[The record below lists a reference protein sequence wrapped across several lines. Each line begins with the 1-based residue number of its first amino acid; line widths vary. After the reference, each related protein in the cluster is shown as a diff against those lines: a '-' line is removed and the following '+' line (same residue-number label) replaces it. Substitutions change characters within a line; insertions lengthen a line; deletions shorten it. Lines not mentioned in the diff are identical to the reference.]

1 MPTTSQPRRVQKI
14 TQTTFAFPSMT
25 LYSMLA
31 GIRPIKSIHI
41 VGCTKVYVKPLK
53 TRWEVNKM
61 YQGAETVS
69 FTAGNSN
76 SYFIRNSSY
85 FFSKKLL
92 QNIYIYL
99 LAFPFLLICCFV
111 AILYQSLFFLHSREQ
126 IQCFRDIFFNHTA
139 YTARIDIL
147 FQQFNNLTATCMR
160 TYCTI

>member
-41 VGCTKVYVKPLK
+41 CWLHKSLCEAVK
-53 TRWEVNKM
+53 NQM
-61 YQGAETVS
+61 G
-69 FTAGNSN
+69 
-76 SYFIRNSSY
+76 
-85 FFSKKLL
+85 SKQDVLGSRDR
-92 QNIYIYL
+92 
-99 LAFPFLLICCFV
+99 FLHCRKQQQLF
-111 AILYQSLFFLHSREQ
+111 YPKQFLFFQQKITTKHLYIFISFSVFINLLFRSHFISIFVFLREQ